1 MNDEKGVQCILLQY
15 NIDAARR
22 EQQDSKP
29 ESERIP
35 RLFFQNRVCG
45 IVDTI
50 KSSCA
55 NIATLQQLRNLESSP
70 VKINHFIDMVTR
82 ECNLTPIG
90 PFYYSKEAIS
100 LALCTFYDRELFY
113 VQQVNLIHLHKIPDK
128 LCLCVLFECIK
139 NGTKFII
146 ANTHFDLP
154 EEKKWEEVTTLFP
167 ALLSMS
173 ENLNAPLIVNGDF
186 NLFDD
191 LEGKS
196 QRLFIKEKY
205 NCIDIYERLYLARDS
220 NILLSGT
227 FRGFPEV
234 DKFHQPYEK
243 MSKLDHGFLIHGDKA
258 RMTMRFSEGHSYSV
272 NLTEENVKSGNLPS
286 DHLPCVCE
294 FILLE
299 NK

>member
-146 ANTHFDLP
+146 AN
-154 EEKKWEEVTTLFP
+154 
-167 ALLSMS
+167 
-173 ENLNAPLIVNGDF
+173 
-186 NLFDD
+186 
-191 LEGKS
+191 
-196 QRLFIKEKY
+196 
-205 NCIDIYERLYLARDS
+205 
-220 NILLSGT
+220 
-227 FRGFPEV
+227 
-234 DKFHQPYEK
+234 
-243 MSKLDHGFLIHGDKA
+243 
-258 RMTMRFSEGHSYSV
+258 
-272 NLTEENVKSGNLPS
+272 
-286 DHLPCVCE
+286 
-294 FILLE
+294 
-299 NK
+299 